1 MLYYPILGSYCG
13 LTIKS
18 NCQIVIPTCMNAP
31 FKVRHKLV
39 PIFLKDMDIFKSSSE
54 NFYFACFHFTTDAIQ
69 TASAKAC
76 SQGAQMSQVDSA
88 FTIEFNLTLIENRL
102 DFNKSYQSRPL

>member
-18 NCQIVIPTCMNAP
+18 NCHNSHPYMNAP

-39 PIFLKDMDIFKSSSE
+39 PIFWKDMDIFKSSSE

>member
-1 MLYYPILGSYCG
+1 
-13 LTIKS
+13 
-18 NCQIVIPTCMNAP
+18 MNAP

-88 FTIEFNLTLIENRL
+88 FTIEVNLTLIENRL